1 MPTLA
6 TGNCGQLGTKVL
18 DQMHEFRHD
27 VFVRRLGW
35 ALPMVNG
42 VERDQYDTT
51 SAKYVVLSDDA
62 GRVTAS
68 ARLVPSTGEYM
79 LPKLFPQLLGARET
93 PREPGVWELSRFAAT
108 VRETGAARVLTLS
121 QPTLDFLELVLIFA
135 RRHAVERLI
144 FVTSV
149 GIERLMR
156 RAGLAV
162 ERVAAPALVD
172 DHLCVALFI
181 DVSRDESGHAAFDS
195 YTARPTYGMVQAR
208 A

>member
-6 TGNCGQLGTKVL
+6 TGSCGQLGTKVL

-27 VFVRRLGW
+27 VFVRRLKW
-35 ALPMVNG
+35 SLPMVNG
-42 VERDQYDTT
+42 VERDQYDTP

-68 ARLVPSTGEYM
+68 ARLVPSIEEYM
-79 LPKLFPQLLGARET
+79 LPNLFPQLLGGRQT

-121 QPTLDFLELVLIFA
+121 QPTLDFLDLVLIFA

-156 RAGLAV
+156 RAGLTV
-162 ERVAAPALVD
+162 ERVAAPAMVD
-172 DHLCVALFI
+172 GNLCVALFI
-181 DVSRDESGHAAFDS
+181 DVNKEEPGHAASDS
-195 YTARPTYGMVQAR
+195 FTARHTCGMVEAR